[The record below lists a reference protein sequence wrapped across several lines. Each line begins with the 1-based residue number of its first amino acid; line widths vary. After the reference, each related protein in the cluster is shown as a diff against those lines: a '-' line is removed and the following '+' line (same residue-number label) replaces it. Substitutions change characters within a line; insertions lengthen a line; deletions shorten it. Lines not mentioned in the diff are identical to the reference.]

1 MNEKSEISQYRLED
15 IEPGI
20 TQNFRVRVTESM
32 IDEYARLTGDF
43 SPIHME
49 EEYAR
54 TTKFGQR
61 ICHGMLLSSFFS
73 RLIGMHLPGKNGL
86 LLSYSLRHLLPC
98 YLNQVITVEGTV
110 LDKSIATRIIT
121 LKAAVR
127 DSHGKE
133 LVDGV
138 IKVLVRND
146 ANSALA

>member
-1 MNEKSEISQYRLED
+1 MNERSEISQYRLED
-15 IEPGI
+15 IEPGF
-20 TQNFRVRVTESM
+20 TQNFSVRVTKAM
-32 IDEYARLTGDF
+32 INEYAKLTGDF
-43 SPIHME
+43 SPIHMD

-98 YLNQVITVEGTV
+98 YVNQVIVVEGTV
-110 LDKSIATRIIT
+110 LDKSPATRVIT
-121 LKAAVR
+121 LKAVVR
-127 DSHGKE
+127 DSLGKV

-138 IKVLVRND
+138 LKVIVRE
-146 ANSALA
+146 

>member
-1 MNEKSEISQYRLED
+1 MNKRSEISQYRLED
-15 IEPGI
+15 IEPGF
-20 TQNFRVRVTESM
+20 TQNFSVRVTKAM
-32 IDEYARLTGDF
+32 INEYAKLTGDF
-43 SPIHME
+43 SPIHMD

-98 YLNQVITVEGTV
+98 YVNQVIVVEGTV
-110 LDKSIATRIIT
+110 LDKSPATRVIT
-121 LKAAVR
+121 LKAVVR
-127 DSHGKE
+127 DSLGKV

-138 IKVLVRND
+138 LKVIVRE
-146 ANSALA
+146 

>member
-1 MNEKSEISQYRLED
+1 MMNERSRIAQYGLDD
-15 IEPGI
+15 IKPGL
-20 TQNFRVRVTESM
+20 TQKFRVKVTETM
-32 IDEYARLTGDF
+32 INEFAKLTGDF

-61 ICHGMLLSSFFS
+61 ICHGMLLGSFFS

-98 YLNQVITVEGTV
+98 YLNQEIIVDGIV
-110 LDKSIATRIIT
+110 LDKSVATRVIT
-121 LKAAVR
+121 LKVSIR
-127 DSHGKE
+127 DSLGKI

-138 IKVLVRND
+138 LKVLVTK
-146 ANSALA
+146 

>member
-1 MNEKSEISQYRLED
+1 MMNERSRIAQYGLDD
-15 IEPGI
+15 IKPGL
-20 TQNFRVRVTESM
+20 TQKFRVKVTETM
-32 IDEYARLTGDF
+32 INEFAKLTGDF

-61 ICHGMLLSSFFS
+61 ICHGMLLGSFFS

-98 YLNQVITVEGTV
+98 YLNQEIIVDGIV
-110 LDKSIATRIIT
+110 LDKSVATRVIT
-121 LKAAVR
+121 LKVSIR
-127 DSHGKE
+127 DSVGKI

-138 IKVLVRND
+138 LKVLVTK
-146 ANSALA
+146 